1 MIELYEDLEKLYTK
15 VNERLDALNN
25 NQLKIVEQ
33 EKLIAWIKET
43 LDDLKI
49 CLQAIVENKLYK
61 DL

>member
-1 MIELYEDLEKLYTK
+1 MIELYEDLEKIYAK
-15 VNERLDALNN
+15 VNERLEALNN
-25 NQLKIVEQ
+25 NQIKIVEQ

-61 DL
+61 EQ